1 MNASST
7 PTCFKIKF
15 VKIEFENSI
24 RRFSFLCRLTDIKI
38 VWINPCAGSSVC
50 LTSAYTHCTENRVF
64 FFRTSW
70 KDGLS
75 KKNPARTWSLL
86 YYRKRWY
93 FFFPKTWTYSI
104 DGKRKM
110 IFLEKNSWKCDI
122 FYKCS
127 EKMVFS
133 KMLHWDMIF
142 LVLSGKIVY
151 FFREN
156 IFFPWTENE
165 RWSFSRNTWKYDI
178 FFIYV

>member
-1 MNASST
+1 MPSNGHQNCLDKSPRRIICMSHFSIYT
-7 PTCFKIKF
+7 LHGKPCFLFPDVLK
-15 VKIEFENSI
+15 
-24 RRFSFLCRLTDIKI
+24 RWSFQ
-38 VWINPCAGSSVC
+38 
-50 LTSAYTHCTENRVF
+50 
-64 FFRTSW
+64 
-70 KDGLS
+70 
-75 KKNPARTWSLL
+75 KNPAGTWSLL
-86 YYRKRWY
+86 YYRKRGY